1 MKGLL
6 EEGKELMES
15 GEPGALQDAMLITA
29 AQKVEHYEI
38 ATYGTVRTYAQVVGE
53 SGVAKLLAQTLK
65 DEKAADKKLTRLAV
79 GSINGKAAKEWHEQ
93 STAAALM
100 KKSTEWMESTV
111 SNVKRMI
118 PRAQAADRGAARAT
132 KSKRSRKR

>member
-1 MKGLL
+1 
-6 EEGKELMES
+6 MES

-38 ATYGTVRTYAQVVGE
+38 ATYGTVRTYAQ
-53 SGVAKLLAQTLK
+53 
-65 DEKAADKKLTRLAV
+65 
-79 GSINGKAAKEWHEQ
+79 
-93 STAAALM
+93 
-100 KKSTEWMESTV
+100 MEATV
-111 SNVKRMI
+111 TNVKRMI